1 MEMTMLGI
9 DKDTLKS
16 GFMTTLAI
24 NILRGVING
33 ALKSVSPKDL
43 VQAIRD
49 DTSLWN
55 AAGGDISEQAKSFPI
70 SDLSMISDVRT
81 TVEAQYGGF
90 DVVTLKWLA
99 EDHAVLYNIIVNTP
113 DNRGRIWLKK
123 QIDEIL
129 DGVQNGG

>member
-1 MEMTMLGI
+1 MTMLGI
-9 DKDTLKS
+9 NKDTLKS

-24 NILRGVING
+24 NVLRGVING

-49 DTSLWN
+49 DTSLWG
-55 AAGGDISEQAKSFPI
+55 AANGDINECAKAFPI
-70 SDLSMISDVRT
+70 SDLSMISEVRA
-81 TVEAQYGGF
+81 TVDAQYGGF

-113 DNRGRIWLKK
+113 DNRGRTWLKK

>member
-1 MEMTMLGI
+1 MLGI
-9 DKDTLKS
+9 NKDTLKS

-24 NILRGVING
+24 NVLRGIING

-49 DTSLWN
+49 DTSLWGSAN
-55 AAGGDISEQAKSFPI
+55 GDINECAKAFPI
-70 SDLSMISDVRT
+70 SDLSMISDIRA
-81 TVEAQYGGF
+81 TVDAQYGGF